1 MSGTLHA
8 SVVAWRGRGLLI
20 LGASG
25 AGKSS
30 AALRLIDAGWMLVA
44 DDQVV
49 IRLDPSPLGKGNHDE
64 VVVDGADGGVGPF
77 RQPSGL
83 PPPPKGEDRGALM
96 FASAPPTLAGL
107 LEIRGLGIQR
117 LPYRLRAP
125 LVAAISLDPPRARL
139 PDGQDRFTWGPLSLP
154 LSRVDP
160 HAPDLPARCW
170 ALLATV

>member
-30 AALRLIDAGWMLVA
+30 TALRLIDAGWMLVA

-49 IRLDPSPLGKGNHDE
+49 IRLYPSPLGKGNHDE
-64 VVVDGADGGVGPF
+64 VVVDGADGSVGPI

-83 PPPPKGEDRGALM
+83 PPPPGGEDRGALM

-107 LEIRGLGIQR
+107 LEIRGFGMQR
-117 LPYRLRAP
+117 LPYRRWVK
-125 LVAAISLDPPRARL
+125 LVAAINLDPPRPRL
-139 PDGQDRFTWGPLSLP
+139 PNIQETFTWAEQQLP
-154 LSRVDP
+154 LWRVDP